1 MEFRCILSWSVVS
14 GLGRRRAGKA
24 LFRRSFCSVASIS
37 ELKNPV
43 TFPKHVTN
51 VPPRK
56 NNNELTW
63 KCDKTVVHCR
73 YKDGNGKLP
82 VKVNVFDNHLGH
94 NAPTV
99 VMLVGL
105 SGSGEDFRPMV
116 DVFTS
121 AGIRCIAPEL
131 PGKINS
137 YLDIKYSARGVLI

>member
-1 MEFRCILSWSVVS
+1 MEFRCILSWSAVN
-14 GLGRRRAGKA
+14 GLGRNKARTA
-24 LFRRSFCSVASIS
+24 LFRHSFCSVASIS

-43 TFPKHVTN
+43 TFPK

-56 NNNELTW
+56 NNELTW
-63 KCDKTVVHCR
+63 KCDKTIVHCR